1 MALSNDTFCWN
12 GIVSTDP
19 QRTLA
24 FFPEVLGWT
33 VQEVEMGGEAAQMF
47 ANAGRP
53 LAHVR
58 QPQMDGEPSWW
69 NNYLRVDDV
78 DAKAAAA
85 KAAGGAILV
94 PPTDIPPGRFSTVKT
109 PSGAVF
115 TLFHEANAEDADAPQ
130 GVGNVHWVDLHSTDI
145 SADLAFIAAL
155 GIETREMPMPT
166 GPYYLLNPEGA
177 TRGGAM
183 AGQNPQAPSMW
194 LAWVEVENIDETAQR
209 VQNHGGTMLAPAWDA
224 EGVGRMAIASDP
236 TGVTFGLITPPAS

>member
-12 GIVSTDP
+12 GIISTDP
-19 QRTLA
+19 AKTLA
-24 FFPEVLGWT
+24 FFPEVLGWS
-33 VQEVEMGGEAAQMF
+33 VQEMEMDGETMRMF

-58 QPQMDGEPSWW
+58 TPQMKGEPSWW

-78 DAKAAAA
+78 DAKAKAA
-85 KAAGGAILV
+85 KQAGGEILV
-94 PPTDIPPGRFSTVKT
+94 PPTDIPPGRFSTIKT

-115 TLFHEANAEDADAPQ
+115 TLFHEANADDTDAPR
-130 GVGNVHWVDLHSTDI
+130 GLGTIHWVDLHSKDI
-145 SADLAFIAAL
+145 ARDLDFIRAL

-194 LAWVEVENIDETAQR
+194 LAWVEVENVDETTTR
-209 VQNHGGTMLAPAWDA
+209 VTNNGGQVLAPAWDA

-236 TGVTFGLITPPAS
+236 TGVAFGLITPPAG